1 MKRLLG
7 LLISG
12 ALIAGSGGAA
22 LAQQT
27 NPKDTTG
34 GAKQGTTQGTTQGTR
49 DNTGATKSTTKKT
62 KKTTKKSVNKG
73 TTDTGKG
80 TGTTG
85 QNPSTREKPA
95 DHPTK
100 Q

>member
-12 ALIAGSGGAA
+12 ALVAGTGGAA

-27 NPKDTTG
+27 NPQDTTG
-34 GAKQGTTQGTTQGTR
+34 GAKQGTTTQGTR
-49 DNTGATKSTTKKT
+49 DTTGATKSTTTTKKT
-62 KKTTKKSVNKG
+62 KKTTKKNVNKG
-73 TTDTGKG
+73 ATDTGKG
-80 TGTTG
+80 TTG
-85 QNPSTREKPA
+85 ENPATRQKPA

-100 Q
+100 

>member
-12 ALIAGSGGAA
+12 ALVAGSGGAA

-27 NPKDTTG
+27 HPQDTTS
-34 GAKQGTTQGTTQGTR
+34 GAKQGTK
-49 DNTGATKSTTKKT
+49 NTGTDKTNAAKSTTKKT
-62 KKTTKKSVNKG
+62 KKTTKKSVTKG

-85 QNPSTREKPA
+85 EKTPTTN
-95 DHPTK
+95 PTK
-100 Q
+100 

>member
-27 NPKDTTG
+27 TNPQDTS
-34 GAKQGTTQGTTQGTR
+34 GAKQGTKGTGGETT
-49 DNTGATKSTTKKT
+49 TKKSTTTKKN
-62 KKTTKKSVNKG
+62 KKTTKGNVNKG

-80 TGTTG
+80 TTGT
-85 QNPSTREKPA
+85 NPTTRQKPA